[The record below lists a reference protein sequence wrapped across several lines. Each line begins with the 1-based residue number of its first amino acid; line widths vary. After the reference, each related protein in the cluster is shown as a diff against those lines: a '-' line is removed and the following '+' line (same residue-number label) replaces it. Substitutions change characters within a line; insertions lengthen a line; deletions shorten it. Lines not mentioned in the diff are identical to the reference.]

1 MFGDNL
7 KSSGTFFAKSWET
20 IFHNVKKKKN
30 EMKLQIEK

>member
-7 KSSGTFFAKSWET
+7 KSSGTFLQNLGKQSF
-20 IFHNVKKKKN
+20 IMKKT